1 MIRRSGVWCVC
12 MSGSLAH
19 FWRACVTNHTPF
31 NSFALLNSSHHG
43 AIQTAANLPTCSLN
57 VSLLSTDK
65 RNKCLKSNIIKKEKR
80 NYVLTLTLQPGLPQA
95 PQRSQF
101 YWQSSDF
108 PFTTATVFHFSW
120 NWHSHKTKKK
130 KRSKLGKKTIFAWTK
145 WFPVISSFAPL
156 QISFY
161 TWRAWKIT

>member
-43 AIQTAANLPTCSLN
+43 AIETAANLPTCSLN

-80 NYVLTLTLQPGLPQA
+80 NYVLTLTLQPGLASHRRQNVLSFTGSR
-95 PQRSQF
+95 QISLSQQPLCF
-101 YWQSSDF
+101 ISLEIDI
-108 PFTTATVFHFSW
+108 A
-120 NWHSHKTKKK
+120 TKKK
-130 KRSKLGKKTIFAWTK
+130 KKSKLGKKTIFAWTK
-145 WFPVISSFAPL
+145 WFPVISSFAHL